1 MEFDLE
7 NPLENLHSD
16 AVSYLFLIE
25 SDHTP
30 SQNHSH
36 THKPKDLDISIRGE
50 LVSLISQVSAKTLI
64 VVEKNNFF
72 FLKHN
77 LSVRWLALFSC
88 PAFWIRLCLILLP
101 TIWIGS

>member
-36 THKPKDLDISIRGE
+36 PRDLDISIRRE
-50 LVSLISQVSAKTLI
+50 LVSLISQVSAKILT
-64 VVEKNNFF
+64 VV
-72 FLKHN
+72 
-77 LSVRWLALFSC
+77 
-88 PAFWIRLCLILLP
+88 
-101 TIWIGS
+101 